1 MGNNFAARLFSHAVR
16 NACIPQRPI
25 TSVAHQ
31 VTIAAER
38 NLLSIPSSWC
48 VNRPIRG
55 HGQSA
60 VYRVKSIDDISYAH
74 FFLSDSSDGT
84 EAVPPL
90 SNQCLTRPCS
100 LCFIADVGCSQIFGG
115 GFAASGS
122 IQCWLS

>member
-16 NACIPQRPI
+16 NACIPQRPT

-60 VYRVKSIDDISYAH
+60 VYWVKSIDDISYAH
-74 FFLSDSSDGT
+74 FFFPKYKSCIPLKPFRRPTLQVLAFEFLSIP
-84 EAVPPL
+84 APPL
-90 SNQCLTRPCS
+90 
-100 LCFIADVGCSQIFGG
+100 
-115 GFAASGS
+115 AAFDR
-122 IQCWLS
+122 Q